1 MQTCERVLESNT
13 FLSSSITLLCVLALV
28 LSAPSAVRQ
37 SSSATGRI
45 DGTVLDSSGAAMPSA
60 EIMVRNQG
68 TGIFYNIAHR
78 RGRALHSASTRSG
91 HVRCLG
97 EQAWFRKVVA

>member
-28 LSAPSAVRQ
+28 LSNAPSAIGQ

-45 DGTVLDSSGAAMPSA
+45 DGTVLDSSGAAVPSA
-60 EIMVRNQG
+60 EIMHFPGSVC
-68 TGIFYNIAHR
+68 HR
-78 RGRALHSASTRSG
+78 DMYPFGLS
-91 HVRCLG
+91 
-97 EQAWFRKVVA
+97 K